1 MYSVVTYIFCSFIR
15 AVFIMRIIF
24 MFTGNLDMLENIQ
37 LDELDAYLNNDNKY
51 VDISFIMQVC
61 VYVANLTVLL
71 LFLM

>member
-1 MYSVVTYIFCSFIR
+1 
-15 AVFIMRIIF
+15 

-61 VYVANLTVLL
+61 VYVANLTLLL